1 MKKQITEESDIIVIL
16 PDSGFT
22 QLPRATTQNPDLTL
36 AESGLLAHLCSF
48 PPDWNLRK
56 KNMMPRLPKEKIGTF
71 NRAWKGLQSKGYIV
85 SKQMQDNRGHFKKW
99 KHTVYAILPHNQP
112 ISLFTQ
118 LGKNEYTSDTQS

>member
-1 MKKQITEESDIIVIL
+1 MRKQITEESDIIVIL

-22 QLPRATTQNPDLTL
+22 QLPRATTQNPELTL
-36 AESGLLAHLCSF
+36 IESGLLVHLCSF

-56 KNMMPRLPKEKIGTF
+56 KNMMPRLPKEKVGTF
-71 NRAWKGLQSKGYIV
+71 NRAWKGLQAKGYIV

-118 LGKNEYTSDTQS
+118 LGQNDCTSDTQS